1 MYDVDSRA
9 VAMALVV
16 KLARCK
22 RRIEKKKAPTPAE
35 KRRLLRLRT
44 VKALRDGNWND

>member
-1 MYDVDSRA
+1 MHDSRA
-9 VAMALVV
+9 VAIAMVI

-22 RRIEKKKAPTPAE
+22 RRIERKREPTGAD